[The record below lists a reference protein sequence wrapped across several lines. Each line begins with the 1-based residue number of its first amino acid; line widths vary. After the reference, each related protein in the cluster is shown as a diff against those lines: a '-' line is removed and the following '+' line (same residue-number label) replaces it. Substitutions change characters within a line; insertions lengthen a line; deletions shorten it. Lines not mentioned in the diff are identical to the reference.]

1 MRRVP
6 STVSAVVR
14 GLLPLLGVTLAPAC
28 AVYDPKLVE
37 RDAGGMDAPED
48 AGPAMGS
55 RQPPERPSTPDDG
68 VDIGEVAFGLREVVL
83 DQPGGLWRTIGFDLD
98 RRYTTDAT
106 NTECTPPARVAPPV
120 DGEEGIDNVF
130 GASLYPL
137 VELTV
142 PGLEATARAA
152 QEAGNGLPVL
162 RIRRWNGTN
171 EDSRIDAVVTTTV
184 FTTSAEGAGPDIP
197 PIVEIRGP
205 RDVRIAGEPA
215 PAPAWDGEDW
225 AWVRS
230 DSYVG
235 GDLSRPL
242 IRDDNA
248 YVVDG
253 HVVMRLPAGIDILFP
268 ADDTGVL
275 VRLTQAVAV
284 GRIDQD
290 GNLENVVVAGR
301 WSIVDLLS
309 TAENV
314 GICRGTPQYNILEG
328 QLNRIADVRREPPRP
343 GDPVLECDALSLGVT
358 FRGTRIRI
366 AGLTDGAPVLNQC
379 IRDAG
384 VPMTDAGVADAFV
397 APDAFAPDAF
407 APDAFAPDAF
417 APDAFAPD
425 AFSPIDARF

>member
-1 MRRVP
+1 MLRAP
-6 STVSAVVR
+6 SNLVR
-14 GLLPLLGVTLAPAC
+14 GLVPLLGGTLVSAC
-28 AVYDPKLVE
+28 VVYDPKLVE
-37 RDAGGMDAPED
+37 RDAGGIDAPVD
-48 AGPAMGS
+48 AGSPSGS
-55 RQPPERPSTPDDG
+55 RQPPARPETPDDG
-68 VDIGEVAFGLREVVL
+68 VDVGEVAFGLRQVVL

-98 RRYTTDAT
+98 ARYTVNAS
-106 NTECTPPARVAPPV
+106 NTECTPPAGVAPPI

-142 PGLEATARAA
+142 PGLEDTARAA

-162 RIRRWNGTN
+162 RIRQWNGMEN
-171 EDSRIDAVVTTTV
+171 DARIDAVITTTV
-184 FTTSAEGAGPDIP
+184 FTTSAEGAGPDTP
-197 PIVEIRGP
+197 PIVDIRGP
-205 RDVRIAGEPA
+205 RDVLIGGEPA
-215 PAPAWDGEDW
+215 PAPVWDGEDW
-225 AWVRS
+225 AWVRT

-253 HVVMRLPAGIDILFP
+253 FVVMRLPAGIDILFP
-268 ADDTGVL
+268 AEDTGVL

-284 GRIDQD
+284 GRIDAD

-301 WSIVDLLS
+301 WSIVDLLN

-328 QLNRIADVRREPPRP
+328 QLNRIADVRREIPRP

-358 FRGTRIRI
+358 FNGTRIRI

-379 IRDAG
+379 LEGDAG
-384 VPMTDAGVADAFV
+384 VPMSDAGVPTSDVGAGGPDAFV
-397 APDAFAPDAF
+397 APDAFVPVDAFTAPDAF
-407 APDAFAPDAF
+407 GADAGD
-417 APDAFAPD
+417 
-425 AFSPIDARF
+425 